1 MIKLIGGYYLDSDKY
16 CYMLGKKQK
25 VKNSKTGEEEIKFIP
40 ETFHRKVSD
49 ALESLYQNLGR
60 QMVSKKDMDL
70 SEMILEMKKIEE
82 ELSKL
87 VKF

>member
-1 MIKLIGGYYLDSDKY
+1 MIKLISGYYLDSDKH
-16 CYMLGKKQK
+16 CYMIGKKQK
-25 VKNSKTGEEEIKFIP
+25 IKNPKTGEEEIKFVP

-70 SEMILEMKKIEE
+70 SEMILEMKNIEE
-82 ELSKL
+82 KLSKL

>member
-40 ETFHRKVSD
+40 ETFHRKISD

-60 QMVSKKDMDL
+60 QIVSKKDMDL

-82 ELSKL
+82 KLSKL